1 MSGAQY
7 WQGQSVE
14 LRVVF
19 LGIDGLP
26 LAAGGVAFRVKKPDG
41 TLVSVSAQADA
52 AVADQW
58 VGYVVADQAGVWTV
72 KASCT
77 TPRAAVDQSTFTVM
91 ASLPG

>member
-1 MSGAQY
+1 MTGMNY

-19 LGIDGLP
+19 LGLDGLP

-41 TLVSVSAQADA
+41 SLVTVAAQADPA
-52 AVADQW
+52 EANQW
-58 VGYVVADQAGVWTV
+58 VGYVVADQAGVWAV

-77 TPRAAVDQSTFTVM
+77 TPRAAVDQSSFTVM

>member
-1 MSGAQY
+1 MSATLY

-14 LRVVF
+14 LRVLF
-19 LGIDGLP
+19 LNANGVP

-41 TLVSVSAQADA
+41 AFVTVA
-52 AVADQW
+52 ATEDPDRANEW
-58 VGYVVADQAGVWTV
+58 IGYVVADLAGVWTV

-77 TPRAAVDQSTFTVM
+77 TPRPAVEQHSFTVM

>member
-1 MSGAQY
+1 MTGMQY

-19 LGIDGLP
+19 LGLDGLP

-41 TLVSVSAQADA
+41 TLVSVSAQADP
-52 AVADQW
+52 AVANQW

-72 KASCT
+72 KSSCT
-77 TPRAAVDQSTFTVM
+77 TPRAAVDQSSFTVM